1 MPAPRLEFEPPLGEI
16 AAAVRNAGGRA
27 VVVGG
32 WVRDHLLGIRSKDV
46 DVEVF
51 GLDAAR
57 LESLL
62 GGFGKVHAVG
72 RAFGVFRVGDVDVD
86 FSLPRR
92 DSKRGPGHR
101 GFDVAPDPSLDF
113 AEAAR
118 RRDLTVNSIGID
130 PLTGEVLDPHGGRGD
145 LERRVLRATDPARF
159 PEDPLRGLR
168 VAQLAARLEMAPD
181 GELIAL
187 CRGLDLAELSG
198 ERVFEEFRKLLL
210 RAARPSLGFKV
221 LEDTGLLRFFPEL
234 DALRGVPQDP
244 EWHPEGDVWVH
255 TLMVLDVAASLRG
268 AGGEY
273 RGGPDPEHEA
283 RTAATTAS
291 LHVDEAGEGGSGCVA
306 RLAPTPGSPHG
317 NGAGNDVGDGAGE
330 NGMNRVSR
338 IAAASTLSHDGGA
351 GDAGEDLALMFG
363 ALCHDLGKPAT
374 TEPIGGRIRS
384 RGHDVEGIAPTCTL
398 LARMRAPGA
407 LVERVAALVEH
418 HLAPALFTRNGATAK
433 GYRRL
438 ARKLERA
445 GASIELLVKVARAD
459 HLGRTTDDALAGRF
473 DAGDAFLAAA
483 RTCRVEH
490 AAPRDVVLGRH
501 LIARGWRPAPAS
513 LLSSNG
519 AATSRTK
526 RAGPTRTGSSI
537 ACSPKADPG
546 SSLGSAGAGP
556 RTGSGVSR
564 SNAPAASCFTVHCD
578 HGRQAHE
585 LRDTET
591 LETGKSC
598 P

>member
-1 MPAPRLEFEPPLGEI
+1 MPASSLEFESPLGEI
-16 AAAVRNAGGRA
+16 AAAVRDAGGRA

-51 GLDAAR
+51 GLDVAR

-62 GGFGKVHAVG
+62 AGFGKVHAVG

-101 GFDVAPDPSLDF
+101 GFDVAPDPWLDF
-113 AEAAR
+113 EQAAR

-130 PLTGEVLDPHGGRGD
+130 PLTAEVLDPHGGRGD

-181 GELIAL
+181 DELIAL
-187 CRGLDLAELSG
+187 CRGLDLDELSG

-210 RAARPSLGFKV
+210 RAAKPSLGFRV

-244 EWHPEGDVWVH
+244 EWHPEGDVWTH

-268 AGGEY
+268 IGGYGDE
-273 RGGPDPEHEA
+273 PEHETRPA
-283 RTAATTAS
+283 AAPPCGGEADECDPDTANKPKTPPAS
-291 LHVDEAGEGGSGCVA
+291 LH
-306 RLAPTPGSPHG
+306 
-317 NGAGNDVGDGAGE
+317 GDGAGE
-330 NGMNRVSR
+330 ENPDPLT
-338 IAAASTLSHDGGA
+338 ASPHDR
-351 GDAGEDLALMFG
+351 AGEDLALMFG

-374 TEPIGGRIRS
+374 TERIGGRIRS
-384 RGHDVEGIAPTCTL
+384 RGHDVEGIAPARAL
-398 LARMRAPGA
+398 LTRMRAPGA
-407 LVERVAALVEH
+407 LTDQVAALVEH
-418 HLAPALFTRNGATAK
+418 HLAPALFIGNGAAAK

-445 GASIELLVKVARAD
+445 GVSLELLVRVARAD
-459 HLGRTTDDALAGRF
+459 HLGRTTADALAGRF

-483 RTCRVEH
+483 RAHCVEH
-490 AAPRDVVLGRH
+490 AAPRDMVLGRH
-501 LIARGWRPAPAS
+501 LIARGWQPGPGFAPI
-513 LLSSNG
+513 LE
-519 AATSRTK
+519 R
-526 RAGPTRTGSSI
+526 
-537 ACSPKADPG
+537 C
-546 SSLGSAGAGP
+546 
-556 RTGSGVSR
+556 
-564 SNAPAASCFTVHCD
+564 
-578 HGRQAHE
+578 
-585 LRDTET
+585 RDVQD
-591 LETGKSC
+591 ETGWTD
-598 P
+598 PDRILDYVLAEG

>member
-1 MPAPRLEFEPPLGEI
+1 MPAPHPELAPPIGEI

-32 WVRDHLLGIRSKDV
+32 WVRDHLLGVHSKDV

-51 GLDAAR
+51 GLDVAR

-62 GGFGKVHAVG
+62 AGFGKVHAVG

-101 GFDVAPDPSLDF
+101 GFDVAPDPWLDF
-113 AEAAR
+113 AQAAR

-130 PLTGEVLDPHGGRGD
+130 PLTAEVLDPHGGRGD
-145 LERRVLRATDPARF
+145 LERRVLRATDPACF

-187 CRGLDLAELSG
+187 CRALDLGELSG

-244 EWHPEGDVWVH
+244 EWHPEGDVWTH

-268 AGGEY
+268 EGADEPDHSARPVAVTAPPHYGSAGKPASSLDGDT
-273 RGGPDPEHEA
+273 GKDDPESA
-283 RTAATTAS
+283 PAAAS
-291 LHVDEAGEGGSGCVA
+291 LHG
-306 RLAPTPGSPHG
+306 R
-317 NGAGNDVGDGAGE
+317 
-330 NGMNRVSR
+330 
-338 IAAASTLSHDGGA
+338 
-351 GDAGEDLALMFG
+351 AGEDLALMLG

-374 TEPIGGRIRS
+374 TALIDGRIRS
-384 RGHDVEGIAPTCTL
+384 RGHDVEGVAPTRAL

-407 LVERVAALVEH
+407 LTDRVAALVEH
-418 HLAPALFTRNGATAK
+418 HLAPALFIRNGAAAK

-445 GASIELLVKVARAD
+445 GTGIELLVRVARAD
-459 HLGRTTDDALAGRF
+459 HLGRTTADALAGRF
-473 DAGDAFLAAA
+473 DAGDAFLTAA
-483 RTCRVEH
+483 RAHSVEH

-501 LIARGWRPAPAS
+501 LIARGLEPGPGFAPI
-513 LLSSNG
+513 LE
-519 AATSRTK
+519 R
-526 RAGPTRTGSSI
+526 
-537 ACSPKADPG
+537 C
-546 SSLGSAGAGP
+546 
-556 RTGSGVSR
+556 
-564 SNAPAASCFTVHCD
+564 
-578 HGRQAHE
+578 
-585 LRDTET
+585 RDVQD
-591 LETGKSC
+591 ETGWTD
-598 P
+598 PDRILDRVLAEG

>member
-1 MPAPRLEFEPPLGEI
+1 MPSPRLELAPPINEI

-32 WVRDHLLGIRSKDV
+32 WVRDHLLGVHSKDV

-51 GLDAAR
+51 GLDVAQ

-62 GGFGKVHAVG
+62 AGFGKVHAVG

-101 GFDVAPDPSLDF
+101 GFDVAPDPWLDF
-113 AEAAR
+113 EQAAR

-130 PLTGEVLDPHGGRGD
+130 PLTAEVLDPHGGRGD

-181 GELIAL
+181 DELIAL
-187 CRGLDLAELSG
+187 CRVLDLGELSG

-221 LEDTGLLRFFPEL
+221 LEGTGLLRFFPEL

-244 EWHPEGDVWVH
+244 EWHPEGDVWTH

-268 AGGEY
+268 EGADVPGHATRPVAAPPRHGSAGKPASSHDDDTGKD
-273 RGGPDPEHEA
+273 DPESA
-283 RTAATTAS
+283 PAAAS
-291 LHVDEAGEGGSGCVA
+291 LHG
-306 RLAPTPGSPHG
+306 R
-317 NGAGNDVGDGAGE
+317 
-330 NGMNRVSR
+330 
-338 IAAASTLSHDGGA
+338 
-351 GDAGEDLALMFG
+351 AGEDIALMLG
-363 ALCHDLGKPAT
+363 ALCHDLGKPT
-374 TEPIGGRIRS
+374 TTALIGGRIRS
-384 RGHDVEGIAPTCTL
+384 RGHDVEGVAPTRAL

-407 LVERVAALVEH
+407 LTDRVAALVEH
-418 HLAPALFTRNGATAK
+418 HLAPALFIGNGAAAK

-445 GASIELLVKVARAD
+445 GAGIELLVRVARAD
-459 HLGRTTDDALAGRF
+459 HLGRTTADALAGRF
-473 DAGDAFLAAA
+473 DAGDAFLTAA
-483 RTCRVEH
+483 RAHSVEH

-501 LIARGWRPAPAS
+501 LIARGLEPGPGFAPI
-513 LLSSNG
+513 LE
-519 AATSRTK
+519 RC
-526 RAGPTRTGSSI
+526 RDVQDETGWT
-537 ACSPKADPG
+537 DPG
-546 SSLGSAGAGP
+546 RILDRALAEG
-556 RTGSGVSR
+556 
-564 SNAPAASCFTVHCD
+564 
-578 HGRQAHE
+578 
-585 LRDTET
+585 
-591 LETGKSC
+591 
-598 P
+598 